1 MYKICV
7 RESPPFLL
15 INFFICSMICKDIK
29 KNWTNFCFNCLFLS
43 ANSKDII
50 CTLWTNNISPKLRDI
65 FHEMQSLFPI
75 ATKRTWQMS
84 AALAY
89 RRRRPLCGPWGAVVR
104 SGPSWAVDC
113 AYSHWTEG
121 YTHWWQSPLHW
132 AVPTTGPSPVC
143 WSCYVWQCLWT
154 FPPHSSREL

>member
-15 INFFICSMICKDIK
+15 INFFICSMICKDTK
-29 KNWTNFCFNCLFLS
+29 KTELVFALIGFLKCQFKRYDLHPVTNKI
-43 ANSKDII
+43 A
-50 CTLWTNNISPKLRDI
+50 PEPRDI

-75 ATKRTWQMS
+75 ATKRTWQLS

-89 RRRRPLCGPWGAVVR
+89 RRRRLLCGPWGAVVR

-132 AVPTTGPSPVC
+132 AAPTTGPSPVC
-143 WSCYVWQCLWT
+143 WSCCVWQCLWT